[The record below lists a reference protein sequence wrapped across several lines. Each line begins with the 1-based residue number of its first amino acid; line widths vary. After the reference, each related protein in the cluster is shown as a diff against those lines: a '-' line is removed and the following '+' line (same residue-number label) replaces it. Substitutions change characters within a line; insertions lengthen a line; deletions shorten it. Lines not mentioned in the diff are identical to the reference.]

1 MKDNAWGKEPFDL
14 RLTFLRMIR
23 ELPWIL
29 VTTALVTIVL
39 GGGYYLKNVTFRQR
53 VYEASTTCNVEYADP
68 NWYQNTKYLNE
79 YTWGLWVQTS
89 EFAEGIVKRLPAG
102 TVAAE
107 ELVQTLR
114 AELPSDLR
122 MVRVCY
128 SSTDENKANLV
139 NGAIGAT
146 MEEDIAAIHPDIAA
160 IRVVD
165 VKKGAEN
172 LKTIKPVRAFVL
184 AAVIGLFAGV
194 ILFLL
199 KELLFERIWLPE
211 TLTNRY
217 GLKNAGIPGTEVY
230 GKNLEYFFEDKKRVA
245 VCPAENDADP
255 KEFVDA
261 LSKYEALKKMQWVAM
276 PYPVMAPD
284 SAGTLREMDGVL
296 LFVRAGED
304 VKSFERTLEF
314 LEAQDCKVTAAAL
327 WEEDAWLL
335 KWYYRW
341 NPRR

>member
-39 GGGYYLKNVTFRQR
+39 GGSYYLKNVTFRQR
-53 VYEASTTCNVEYADP
+53 VYVASSTCQLEFEDP
-68 NWYQNTKYLNE
+68 NWYQNSKYINE
-79 YTWGLWVQTS
+79 YTWDVWVRTS
-89 EFAEGIVKRLPAG
+89 EFVGDVLKRLPEG
-102 TVAAE
+102 TVSAE
-107 ELVQTLR
+107 ELSQVLET
-114 AELPSDLR
+114 ELPSDLR
-122 MVRVCY
+122 MVTVRY
-128 SSTDENKANLV
+128 SSTDEGKANLV
-139 NGAIGAT
+139 NEAIGKV
-146 MEEDIAAIHPDIAA
+146 MEEDFARIHPDIAS

-165 VKKGAEN
+165 VEKGAEN

-199 KELLFERIWLPE
+199 KELIFERIWLPE

-217 GLKNAGIPGTEVY
+217 GLKNAGIPGTEAF
-230 GKNLEYFFEDKKRVA
+230 GKNLEYFFGGKKRVA
-245 VCPAENDADP
+245 VCPAGKDLDP
-255 KEFVDA
+255 KEFTERLPKDGD
-261 LSKYEALKKMQWVAM
+261 LKEIQWVAM
-276 PYPVMAPD
+276 PYPAMAPE
-284 SAGTLREMDGVL
+284 SAKNLREMDGIL
-296 LFVRAGED
+296 ILVRAGED
-304 VKSFERTLEF
+304 VKHFELTLEF

-327 WEEDAWLL
+327 WEEDQWLL
-335 KWYYRW
+335 KRYYQW